1 MKRGSTIFL
10 RGLIFIMGIA
20 VLASCI
26 VSVYVMVEE
35 RLMYLSYVVLLG
47 LITTAV
53 PFYFALYQTLKLLN
67 LIDNNKA
74 FSNLSVN
81 ALKNIKYSAI
91 IISILYIIGMPIVY
105 LIAKGVDAP
114 GLMGIGLAV
123 TLAPVTIATLAAI
136 LQRLLKDAID
146 IKTENDL
153 TV

>member
-1 MKRGSTIFL
+1 MKSGSTIFL

-20 VLASCI
+20 VLAMCI
-26 VSVYVMVEE
+26 VSVYVMLEE
-35 RLMYLSYVVLLG
+35 RLMQLVYVVLLG
-47 LITTAV
+47 LFVTAI

-67 LIDNNKA
+67 FIDNNKA

-81 ALKNIKYSAI
+81 ALKKIKFSAI
-91 IISILYIIGMPIVY
+91 IISIFYIIGMPIIY
-105 LIAKGVDAP
+105 LIAKDLDAP

-123 TLAPVTIATLAAI
+123 TLAPVTVATLAAI

-146 IKTENDL
+146 IKSENDL